1 MPECLLD
8 KTRATQ
14 ELVEVGQEM
23 MAASQDEMKDN
34 QRKFKTKM
42 DTRMKAMRSASQRNE
57 SHDSVHSV
65 WTGKDHQQL
74 SQASSNYMSL
84 ILTSLSWFHCFN
96 VMMRALTPISNVRGH
111 LKPILFISFKSFA
124 MDLAAYQFVVS
135 NAGNRNFSGVWIF
148 FSISYILKKKKDNRI
163 VIIETQ
169 DTCVKCSRFLF

>member
-1 MPECLLD
+1 MEQMPECLLD

-65 WTGKDHQQL
+65 
-74 SQASSNYMSL
+74 
-84 ILTSLSWFHCFN
+84 
-96 VMMRALTPISNVRGH
+96 
-111 LKPILFISFKSFA
+111 
-124 MDLAAYQFVVS
+124 
-135 NAGNRNFSGVWIF
+135 
-148 FSISYILKKKKDNRI
+148 
-163 VIIETQ
+163 
-169 DTCVKCSRFLF
+169 